1 MSRIPSRARLW
12 ARRSPGRPRHPDL
25 LTPVE
30 WAITRWVRAGLSNA
44 QIARLRGCRVDTVRD
59 HIASALGKL
68 ELGDR
73 GALTRWRGV
82 PLDGEELPGIDLR
95 AMERK
100 LRMTTPPVTAAT
112 VTGGAAMF
120 LVDDVARTAE
130 WYRDHLGFE
139 IGEYF
144 RDDHGPHDDEPNH
157 PALGEAIFVILSR
170 NGHRLM
176 LSRTTERGLGVRSN
190 HDAKTMTGDVYFWVD
205 GIEALYE
212 AVNGAGGTTFVHKL
226 VTQPYGLAEF
236 TVKDCDGRVITFG
249 GPPAG

>member
-1 MSRIPSRARLW
+1 MPNTSQMRAR
-12 ARRSPGRPRHPDL
+12 GRPRHPDL

-30 WAITRWVRAGLSNA
+30 WVITRWVRAGLSNA

-59 HIASALGKL
+59 HISSAVGKL
-68 ELGDR
+68 ELADR
-73 GALTRWRGV
+73 SALERWRGV
-82 PLDGEELPGIDLR
+82 PLEGVTELRGIDLR
-95 AMERK
+95 IVERK
-100 LRMTTPPVTAAT
+100 LRMTTARMNAGT

-157 PALGEAIFVILSR
+157 PALGEAIFVILNR
-170 NGHRLM
+170 DGHRLM
-176 LSRTTERGLGVRSN
+176 LGRTVERGLGVRSN
-190 HDAKTMTGDVYFWVD
+190 HDAKSMSGDVYFWVD
-205 GIEALYE
+205 GIEAFYE
-212 AVNGAGGTTFVHKL
+212 AVKSGGGTTFVHQL

>member
-1 MSRIPSRARLW
+1 MQRTVAQH
-12 ARRSPGRPRHPDL
+12 RRRPRGRPPHPDV

-30 WAITRWVRAGLSNA
+30 WAITRWVRAGLNNT
-44 QIARLRGCRVDTVRD
+44 QIAQLRHCRVDTVRD
-59 HIASALGKL
+59 HLASIIGKL
-68 ELGDR
+68 ELADR
-73 GALTRWRGV
+73 AALERWRGV
-82 PLDGEELPGIDLR
+82 PLDRQELPGIDLR
-95 AMERK
+95 TRERK
-100 LRMTTPPVTAAT
+100 LRMTTPRIKSAT

-157 PALGEAIFVILSR
+157 PALGEAIFVILNR
-170 NGHRLM
+170 DGHRLM
-176 LSRTTERGLGVRSN
+176 LGRTTERGLGVRSN
-190 HDAKTMTGDVYFWVD
+190 HHAKSMSGDVYFWVD
-205 GIEALYE
+205 GIEALYA
-212 AVNGAGGTTFVHKL
+212 AVKGVAGTSFVHQL

-249 GPPAG
+249 GQPAV